1 MGHSSFPPWSR
12 HLFYRTEHVRTTW
25 KLRIGVVVLVV
36 LGAWLTSNWWTVAI
50 ARSLVCENDETP
62 SDVMLIENF
71 DAEYLLF
78 ERAARLR
85 RQGVAERVL
94 VPVPSANGDPSQTN
108 VVARGI
114 AEMMATMSRLG
125 TIDIIPVRV
134 VEPISINAAR
144 DILPVLRQEGVRSV
158 LVVSPLFRSRR
169 SMLVYGATLGR
180 AGIHVRCS
188 AVDGLRDLQTWTHTL
203 HGIQNVAEQ
212 WIKLQYYRFYVL
224 PFNDARR

>member
-1 MGHSSFPPWSR
+1 MRHSSFPPWSR
-12 HLFYRTEHVRTTW
+12 YFFYRTDHVRTTW
-25 KLRIGVVVLVV
+25 KLRIGAAVLAI
-36 LGAWLTSNWWTVAI
+36 LAAWVTSSWWTVAI
-50 ARSLVCENDETP
+50 ARSLVCENDEAP
-62 SDVMLIENF
+62 SDAVLIENF
-71 DAEYLLF
+71 DADYLLF
-78 ERAARLR
+78 ERAAQLR
-85 RQGVAERVL
+85 RRGVAERVL
-94 VPVPSANGDPSQTN
+94 VPVPSANGDASQIN
-108 VVARGI
+108 AVARRI

-125 TIDIIPVRV
+125 TVDIIPVRV

-144 DILPVLRQEGVRSV
+144 DILAVLRQDGVRSV

-224 PFNDARR
+224 PFSDARR